1 LTGAEARTPPTIP
14 GYEYLRDLGAGGYSV
29 VYLYRQASL
38 NREVA
43 VKVLRDFDLDDVV
56 RERFTAEATAM
67 VQLGNHPNI
76 VDVLDTGIA
85 TDGSRYL
92 IMRYYPGGNLA
103 QRSAR
108 RGMPV
113 TEVIDIGLKLA
124 DAVKTVHAAHLVH
137 RDIKP
142 ANVLI
147 DDANRNY
154 RLSDFGIAGRLV
166 SGHAGDAF
174 GISVPWSAPE
184 VVLGETGGSVA
195 SDVYSLGA
203 TLWHLLIGRSPFR
216 VDEGDNSRPAL
227 EARICSGQLPP
238 MPRTDVPRALSDLL
252 TGMMA
257 PTWYARPSLADV
269 IRDLAAVGGGTP
281 ARFVPPTQYGGPAP
295 APGFPAAGYR
305 PDDADSTS
313 VRRPR
318 SNPAD
323 LTVAAYRRPGEDP
336 RSGAGNTGGT
346 GGTGPDGSG
355 RGTATSGDSGRRTLS
370 YGEGGNA
377 AQGPT
382 QGSNTYQSDGRYGGG
397 VGDQYREN
405 GDQAYG
411 SRSDPYA
418 EEWPDGGGEADDS
431 ARRRRWILPSA
442 IGAVVLAGALGIAL
456 FGGGGGSPSPAAT
469 APGSDV
475 GQQQQNPGQLGQD
488 EPPGPVA
495 VTASRV
501 SPLSLQF
508 SWTYSDEL
516 ANDSFQWQTSDGSQS
531 GVVKV
536 PTLALQDKP
545 GVQLCIQVKV
555 VRADGSNG
563 SVDWSQPGCGQ

>member
-1 LTGAEARTPPTIP
+1 VSTPQESRTPPFIP
-14 GYEYLRDLGAGGYSV
+14 GYEFIRDLGAGGYSV

-85 TDGSRYL
+85 QDGSRYL

-108 RGMPV
+108 RGLPV
-113 TEVIDIGLKLA
+113 AEVLDIGLKLA

-147 DDANRNY
+147 DDANHNY

-216 VDEGDNSRPAL
+216 LEDGDNSRPVL
-227 EARICSGQLPP
+227 EARICAGQLPP
-238 MPRTDVPRALSDLL
+238 MPRPDVPRALTDLL

-257 PTWYARPSLADV
+257 PIWYARPALADV
-269 IRDLAAVGGGTP
+269 IRDLAAVDGGQGP
-281 ARFVPPTQYGGPAP
+281 ARFVPPSPYGGR
-295 APGFPAAGYR
+295 APGPGYPPGAGYQS
-305 PDDADSTS
+305 DESDSTS
-313 VRRPR
+313 MRRPAG
-318 SNPAD
+318 NAAD
-323 LTVAAYRRPGEDP
+323 LTVAAYNRAGQEPRPGTG
-336 RSGAGNTGGT
+336 GASGT
-346 GGTGPDGSG
+346 GGTGTGRTGQNSSG
-355 RGTATSGDSGRRTLS
+355 RSTATYGNSGRKTIS
-370 YGEGGNA
+370 YGED
-377 AQGPT
+377 
-382 QGSNTYQSDGRYGGG
+382 GSQVDSDQNRS
-397 VGDQYREN
+397 GDEWL
-405 GDQAYG
+405 DA
-411 SRSDPYA
+411 DA
-418 EEWPDGGGEADDS
+418 EAP
-431 ARRRRWILPSA
+431 RRRWIVPTA
-442 IGAVVLAGALGIAL
+442 IGVVVLAAGIGVATL
-456 FGGGGGSPSPAAT
+456 NGGGSPKPGPTASAAS
-469 APGSDV
+469 AD
-475 GQQQQNPGQLGQD
+475 QQNPGQLGQD
-488 EPPGPVA
+488 EPPGPVT
-495 VTASRV
+495 VTATRV
-501 SPLSLQF
+501 SPLAVQF
-508 SWTYSDEL
+508 TWSYSDEL
-516 ANDSFQWQTSDGSQS
+516 ANDSFQWQTSDGLQS
-531 GVVKV
+531 GVV
-536 PTLALQDKP
+536 PSPMLTLQDKP
-545 GVQLCIQVKV
+545 GVQLCIEVKV
-555 VRADGSNG
+555 VRADGSDG
-563 SVDWSQPGCGQ
+563 SVDWSQEGCGQ